1 MQSNLSFQNI
11 LAALGTSAALVACG
25 GAEKPPAEVPSS
37 TETTAA
43 PKAADVNA
51 AAPAAP
57 STDTPVAVPAATAAP
72 APATSAAPAAPAS
85 SAKPAPAGSAK
96 PGTPAPA
103 KKSGAAGC
111 GAGTCSAKK

>member
-1 MQSNLSFQNI
+1 MRNQLSFQNI
-11 LAALGTSAALVACG
+11 AGALAALGTSAALVACG
-25 GAEKPPAEVPSS
+25 GADKPAEMPAAP

-43 PKAADVNA
+43 PKAVDPSAAAPATPEAPKAPEAA

-57 STDTPVAVPAATAAP
+57 ATPAA
-72 APATSAAPAAPAS
+72 AAPAAATP
-85 SAKPAPAGSAK
+85 AKPATSAK

-103 KKSGAAGC
+103 KKGGAASC